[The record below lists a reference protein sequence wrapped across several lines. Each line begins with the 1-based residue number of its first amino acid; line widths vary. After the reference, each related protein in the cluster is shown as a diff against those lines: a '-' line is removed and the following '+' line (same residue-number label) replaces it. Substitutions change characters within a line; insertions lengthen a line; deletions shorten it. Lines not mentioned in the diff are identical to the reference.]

1 MNFLS
6 REEKEK
12 SDKIFSTFEC
22 RKEKS
27 IVLCSTSRVKRKVL
41 NTFLRFREEKESIG
55 EEEENPLTL
64 RAE

>member
-12 SDKIFSTFEC
+12 SDNILSTFE
-22 RKEKS
+22 
-27 IVLCSTSRVKRKVL
+27 KRKVSFFAQL
-41 NTFLRFREEKESIG
+41 REEKERI
-55 EEEENPLTL
+55 EEDEENSLTL